1 MRRWWWIAAIGA
13 AMSAAAWPCAAA
25 VDGKTHAVIAPAFT
39 GADGNLSFVRFLNT
53 SATAAST
60 FTVTIVGT
68 PTGREYG
75 STTYNVPA
83 RASPQHSFNN
93 ILAQANAGSLTGG
106 DTGYS
111 IYLRNPSIDSGFQHV
126 IFNGANQFFENLS
139 ACQFFQGTQY
149 LRVVGWL
156 PNVHT
161 TRLAAFPMRLFVH
174 NFNNVGGNF
183 RITAFDAVT
192 GGKINDT
199 VVTVAANETLTML
212 VSALET
218 ALNFTPT
225 ASQLHLNIL
234 VEAADGGT
242 SNAVATA
249 AVFNS
254 TLNALIGMSTVCKLR
269 P

>member
-1 MRRWWWIAAIGA
+1 MRTWWWIAGIGA
-13 AMSAAAWPCAAA
+13 AVAAAPCAAA
-25 VDGKTHAVIAPAFT
+25 VDGKTYAVIAPAFT

-53 SATAAST
+53 SATASST

-75 STTYNVPA
+75 STSYTVPA

-93 ILAQANAGSLTGG
+93 ILVQANAGPLTGG
-106 DTGYS
+106 DAGYS

-139 ACQFFQGTQY
+139 LCQYFQGTQY

-174 NFNNVGGNF
+174 NFNNVPGNF
-183 RITAFDAVT
+183 RINAFDAVT
-192 GGKINDT
+192 GAKIGDT
-199 VVTVAANETLTML
+199 VVTVAANETLTIL
-212 VSALET
+212 ESALET
-218 ALNFTPT
+218 TLNFTPT

-242 SNAVATA
+242 YNGVATA

-254 TLNALIGMSTVCKLR
+254 ALNALIGMSTVCKLR